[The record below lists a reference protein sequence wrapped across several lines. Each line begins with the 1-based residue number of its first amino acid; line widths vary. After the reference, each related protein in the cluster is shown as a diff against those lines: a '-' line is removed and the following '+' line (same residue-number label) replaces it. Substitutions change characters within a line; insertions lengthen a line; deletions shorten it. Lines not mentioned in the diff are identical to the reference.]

1 MMSLFGRAPAAP
13 AGLTAA
19 SLLGAFESLGDNCEF
34 GIAQRYAGIDPLGLF
49 RLSSAPIAD
58 LTHAVE
64 TRFAHY
70 GAPGDIEV
78 RVGAGDYLFCHSR
91 RYAFAYHTGDTAP
104 RVKPADIVDR
114 EIRRVAY
121 LKERLLADL
130 AAGEKILVRKGPPGE
145 TEAAVRRLLA
155 ALRAIGPVTLLR
167 VCAADAG
174 AASSVTGQVANHVVW
189 RGEGL
194 MQGALPHFA
203 PYAAAT
209 DADLEGWLAVCG
221 RAYALRHSLV
231 APPPLAPAGPP
242 LFAAPDTVRHTLPA
256 AAPEPGALTGA
267 RPVSGLRPN
276 RLHTVAAEIRLPEDF
291 RGTRAALTF
300 VEAAPHARREA
311 DPARRGTWQTVYTAA
326 RTRKRQSGA
335 EVALM
340 LAGPAGT
347 AVETRNWRVTEGC
360 LPGVG

>member
-1 MMSLFGRAPAAP
+1 MISLFRQAAPAP

-19 SLLGAFESLGDNCEF
+19 TLLGAFESLGDNCEF
-34 GIAQRYAGIDPLGLF
+34 GIAQRYAGADPLGLF

-70 GAPGDIEV
+70 GGADDIEV
-78 RVGAGDYLFCHSR
+78 RVGAGGYLFCHSR
-91 RYAFAYHTGDTAP
+91 RYGFAYHTGDTAP
-104 RVKPADIVDR
+104 RVKPADILAR
-114 EIRRVAY
+114 EIRRVDY
-121 LKERLLADL
+121 LKDRFLADL

-145 TEAAVRRLLA
+145 SEDAVRRLFA

-167 VCAADAG
+167 VCAAG
-174 AASSVTGQVANHVVW
+174 VVPPGRVVW

-209 DADLEGWLAVCG
+209 DADLPGWLAVCG
-221 RAYALRHSLV
+221 QAYALRHSLV
-231 APPPLAPAGPP
+231 EPPALAPDGPP
-242 LFAAPDTVRHTLPA
+242 LFEDPGTTHHALDAAAPD
-256 AAPEPGALTGA
+256 PGGLAVS
-267 RPVSGLRPN
+267 RPVTGLRPN
-276 RLHTVAAEIRLPEDF
+276 RLHVVTAEIRLGEDF
-291 RGTRAALTF
+291 SGTRAAVTF
-300 VEAAPHARREA
+300 VDAAPHARREA
-311 DPARRGTWQTVYTAA
+311 DLTHRGTWQTVYGAI
-326 RTRKRQSGA
+326 RTRKRQSEATIG
-335 EVALM
+335 LM

-347 AVETRNWRVTEGC
+347 AVETRGWRVTEGC

>member
-1 MMSLFGRAPAAP
+1 MISLFRQASAAP
-13 AGLTAA
+13 VGLTAA

-34 GIAQRYAGIDPLGLF
+34 GIAQRYAGTDPLGLF

-64 TRFAHY
+64 TRLAHY
-70 GAPGDIEV
+70 GGADDIEV
-78 RVGAGDYLFCHSR
+78 RVGAGGYLFCHSR
-91 RYAFAYHTGDTAP
+91 RYGFAYHTGDMAP
-104 RVKPADIVDR
+104 RVKPADILAR
-114 EIRRVAY
+114 EIRRVGY

-130 AAGEKILVRKGPPGE
+130 AAGDRILVRKGPPGE
-145 TEAAVRRLLA
+145 TEGAVRRLFA

-167 VCAADAG
+167 VCEAG
-174 AASSVTGQVANHVVW
+174 EVPPGRVVW

-209 DADLEGWLAVCG
+209 DADLAGWLAVCG

-231 APPPLAPAGPP
+231 EPPALAPDGPP
-242 LFAAPDTVRHTLPA
+242 LFEAPGTDRHALDAASPD
-256 AAPEPGALTGA
+256 PGMLAISH
-267 RPVSGLRPN
+267 PVDGLRPN
-276 RLHTVAAEIRLPEDF
+276 RLHVVAAEIRLPEDF
-291 RGTRAALTF
+291 SGTRAAVTF
-300 VEAAPHARREA
+300 VDAAPHARREA
-311 DPARRGTWQTVYTAA
+311 DLARRGTWQTVYGAT
-326 RTRKRQSGA
+326 RMRKRQSEATIG
-335 EVALM
+335 LM

-347 AVETRNWRVTEGC
+347 AVETRGWRVTEGC

>member
-1 MMSLFGRAPAAP
+1 MISLFGRAPAAP

-34 GIAQRYAGIDPLGLF
+34 GMAQRYAGADPLGLF

-64 TRFAHY
+64 TRFAQY

-78 RVGAGDYLFCHSR
+78 RIGAGGYLFCHSR
-91 RYAFAYHTGDTAP
+91 AYAFAYHTGDTAP
-104 RVKPADIVDR
+104 RVRPADILKR
-114 EIRRVAY
+114 EVRRIAY

-130 AAGEKILVRKGPPGE
+130 AEGDKILVRKGPPDE

-174 AASSVTGQVANHVVW
+174 APGHVSW
-189 RGEGL
+189 RSEGL
-194 MQGALPHFA
+194 MQGVLPHFA

-209 DADLEGWLAVCG
+209 DADLEGWLAICG

-231 APPPLAPAGPP
+231 EPPPLAPAGPP
-242 LFAAPDTVRHTLPA
+242 LFAAPETLRHALPA

-267 RPVSGLRPN
+267 RPVAGLAPN
-276 RLHTVAAEIRLPEDF
+276 RLHTVTAEIRLPEDF
-291 RGTRAALTF
+291 PGTRAALTF
-300 VEAAPHARREA
+300 VDAAPHARREA
-311 DPARRGTWQTVYTAA
+311 DPARSGTWQTVYTAT
-326 RTRKRQSGA
+326 RTRKRQSEA
-335 EVALM
+335 EVGLM

>member
-1 MMSLFGRAPAAP
+1 MISLFGRAPAAP

-34 GIAQRYAGIDPLGLF
+34 GIAQRYAGTDPLGLF

-64 TRFAHY
+64 TGFVHY
-70 GAPGDIEV
+70 GAPGDLEV
-78 RVGAGDYLFCHSR
+78 RVGAGGYLFCHSR
-91 RYAFAYHTGDTAP
+91 AYAFAYHTGDTAP
-104 RVKPADIVDR
+104 RVKPADILDR

-130 AAGEKILVRKGPPGE
+130 AGGEKILVRKGPPGE
-145 TEAAVRRLLA
+145 TEAEVRRLLA
-155 ALRAIGPVTLLR
+155 GLRAIGPVTLLR
-167 VCAADAG
+167 VCAAEAG
-174 AASSVTGQVANHVVW
+174 APGQVVW

-194 MQGALPHFA
+194 MQGTLPHFA

-231 APPPLAPAGPP
+231 APPSLAPAGPP
-242 LFAAPDTVRHTLPA
+242 LFEASETVRHALTA
-256 AAPEPGALTGA
+256 AASEPGALVGA
-267 RPVSGLRPN
+267 RPVAGLRPN
-276 RLHTVAAEIRLPEDF
+276 RLHTVAAEIRLPADF
-291 RGTRAALTF
+291 PGTRAALAF
-300 VEAAPHARREA
+300 VDAAPHARREA
-311 DPARRGTWQTVYTAA
+311 DPARRGTWQTVYTAT
-326 RTRKRQSGA
+326 RTRKRQSEA
-335 EVALM
+335 EIGLM

-347 AVETRNWRVTEGC
+347 AVETRDWRVTEGC

>member
-1 MMSLFGRAPAAP
+1 MISLFGRAPAAP

-34 GIAQRYAGIDPLGLF
+34 GIAQRYAGVDPLGLF

-78 RVGAGDYLFCHSR
+78 RVGAGGYLFCHSR
-91 RYAFAYHTGDTAP
+91 AYAFAYHTGDTAP
-104 RVKPADIVDR
+104 RVRPADILDR

-130 AAGEKILVRKGPPGE
+130 AEGDKILVRKGPPGE

-155 ALRAIGPVTLLR
+155 GLRAIGPVTLLR
-167 VCAADAG
+167 VCAAETVVPGQGHG
-174 AASSVTGQVANHVVW
+174 AVSW

-194 MQGALPHFA
+194 MQGVLPHFA

-242 LFAAPDTVRHTLPA
+242 LFAAPETLRHVLPA
-256 AAPEPGALTGA
+256 AAPDPGTLAGA
-267 RPVSGLRPN
+267 RPVAGLRPN

-291 RGTRAALTF
+291 TGTRAALTF
-300 VEAAPHARREA
+300 VDAAPHARREA
-311 DPARRGTWQTVYTAA
+311 DPAGRGTWQTVYTAT
-326 RTRKRQSGA
+326 RTRKRQTEMTIG
-335 EVALM
+335 LM
-340 LAGPAGT
+340 LAGPSGT